1 MNILGKGQFFVV
13 SSYLQQ
19 LQSYLKYLDLPL
31 VELLKN
37 SDLPLFTLSQPNLYL
52 GHESIAD
59 INKKICTLVPSEADL
74 IKYLATERD
83 ALAHG
88 SLGIAA
94 VLSLDLENAI
104 LLIQK
109 YIRTR
114 HSGMKIEAL
123 SRGEF
128 FKILLTVPKTNS
140 YSERLTVLSTLLAF
154 ESGLRKMLVVDTEDY
169 PVIINVTC
177 SRPDGWTGIS
187 SNTMIQFDQPRNSLA
202 FPKKLLKKHLIFSDQ
217 HEFSQAQ
224 KLCDLELKNIEA
236 LNDLSEVVKSKL
248 SRATLPLPN
257 IEVITSD
264 LNISVRTLRRRLEGL
279 GIQYIDLKQEVLNTK
294 ALELLSV
301 SDLSLQQISWEL
313 GYSDYKSFSRSFKKL
328 KNLTPSQY
336 RKNLKARLIANGVS
350 EL

>member
-1 MNILGKGQFFVV
+1 MNILGRGQFFVV

-37 SDLPLFTLSQPNLYL
+37 SDLPLFTLSQPSLYL

-59 INKKICTLVPSEADL
+59 INKNICTLVPSEADL

-104 LLIQK
+104 TLIQK
-109 YIRTR
+109 YIKTR
-114 HSGMKIEAL
+114 HSGMDIEAEVD
-123 SRGEF
+123 GEL
-128 FKILLTVPKTNS
+128 FKILLTVPKTNL
-140 YSERLTVLSTLLAF
+140 YSERLTVLSTLLVF
-154 ESGLRKMLVVDTEDY
+154 ESGLRKMLVVDSEDY
-169 PVIINVTC
+169 PVIINVTYPM
-177 SRPDGWTGIS
+177 PDDWTGIS
-187 SNTMIQFDQPRNSLA
+187 SNTKIKFNQSRNSFE
-202 FPKKLLKKHLIFSDQ
+202 FPQKLLKKQLMFSDQ
-217 HEFSQAQ
+217 HELNQAQ
-224 KLCDLELKNIEA
+224 KLCDVELKNIEA

-248 SRATLPLPN
+248 SRAALPLPN
-257 IEVITSD
+257 IEVIASD
-264 LNISVRTLRRRLEGL
+264 LNISVRTLRRRLESL

-294 ALELLSV
+294 ALELLSL

-328 KNLTPSQY
+328 NKFTPSQY
-336 RKNLKARLIANGVS
+336 RKNL
-350 EL
+350 

>member
-1 MNILGKGQFFVV
+1 MTMNILGRGQFFVV

-37 SDLPLFTLSQPNLYL
+37 SDLPLFTLSQPSLYL

-59 INKKICTLVPSEADL
+59 INENICTLVPSEADL

-83 ALAHG
+83 ALSHG

-104 LLIQK
+104 SLIQK
-109 YIRTR
+109 YIKTR
-114 HSGMKIEAL
+114 HSGMDIEAEL
-123 SRGEF
+123 NGELF
-128 FKILLTVPKTNS
+128 EILLTVPKTNL
-140 YSERLTVLSTLLAF
+140 YSERLTVLSTLLVF
-154 ESGLRKMLVVDTEDY
+154 ESGLRKMLVVDSEDY
-169 PVIINVTC
+169 PIIINVTYPV
-177 SRPDGWTGIS
+177 PDGWTGIS
-187 SNTMIQFDQPRNSLA
+187 QNTKIEFNQSRNSFE
-202 FPKKLLKKHLIFSDQ
+202 FPQKLLKKQLIFSDQ
-217 HEFSQAQ
+217 HELNQAQ
-224 KLCDLELKNIEA
+224 KLCDVELKNIEV

-248 SRATLPLPN
+248 SRAALPLPN
-257 IEVITSD
+257 IEVIASD
-264 LNISVRTLRRRLEGL
+264 LNISVRTLRRRLESL

-294 ALELLSV
+294 ALELLSL

-328 KNLTPSQY
+328 NKLTPSQY
-336 RKNLKARLIANGVS
+336 RKTL
-350 EL
+350 